1 MTNLNNI
8 NTKKII
14 IAGAILIAGTC
25 ILTKNTTTSFINV
38 NGTCNQ
44 KIEKDLFSLS
54 INIENIAKNSVDAIN
69 KSTATY
75 KQIVNNLKK
84 FESIEDKNTDPVMN
98 GITSKK
104 SKKKVIGIETTNY
117 SIRPKEEYN
126 NKTSKYTTV
135 GMRSNIGLKITFSNT
150 ETLTTLMD
158 TLKNFNDVRINHF
171 DSFASRA
178 KKQMAILKCIDNAL
192 GNAKNKAEKFAYS
205 SNRKVGKILE
215 TTIKDSFSYRGPEDL
230 FENMMVKAA
239 SLDSDDIFAGSEDT
253 NLNILVKFELK

>member
-8 NTKKII
+8 KTKTAI
-14 IAGAILIAGTC
+14 IAGIVLIAGTC

-44 KIEKDLFSLS
+44 KIEKNLFSLS
-54 INIENIAKNSVDAIN
+54 INIENIAKNSVEAIN

-84 FESIEDKNTDPVMN
+84 LEEMENKNTDKVIS

-104 SKKKVIGIETTNY
+104 KIAGIETTNY

-150 ETLTTLMD
+150 ETLTTVMD

-171 DSFASRA
+171 DSFASKT
-178 KKQMAILKCIDNAL
+178 KKQIAILKCIDNAL
-192 GNAKNKAEKFAYS
+192 VNAKNKAEKFAYA

-215 TTIKDSFSYRGPEDL
+215 TTIKDSYSYRGPEDL
-230 FENMMVKAA
+230 FENMMMKAS
-239 SLDSDDIFAGSEDT
+239 SLESDDIFAGSEDT
-253 NLNILVKFELK
+253 NLNISVKFELK